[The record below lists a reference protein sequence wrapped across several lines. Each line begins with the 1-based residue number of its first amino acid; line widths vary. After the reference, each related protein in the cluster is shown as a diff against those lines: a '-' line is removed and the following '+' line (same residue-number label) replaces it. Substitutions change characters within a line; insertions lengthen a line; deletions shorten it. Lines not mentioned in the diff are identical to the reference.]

1 MGEKEKEFDKEAGA
15 VLGWRLSRDSRASLN
30 KGGSLVNIEYVQVNG
45 TDIAVVS
52 GDQAEIGTPQAALEL
67 AMTVKYE
74 AGAERVAID
83 KEALGEDFFIL
94 STGAAGEILQKFVN
108 YHVKAAVFGDYSR
121 YTSKPLRD
129 FIHESNKGR
138 HFFFAAT
145 REEALERLSQ
155 TN

>member
-1 MGEKEKEFDKEAGA
+1 M
-15 VLGWRLSRDSRASLN
+15 
-30 KGGSLVNIEYVQVNG
+30 NIEYVQVNG

-94 STGAAGEILQKFVN
+94 STGVAGEILQKFVN

-129 FIHESNKGR
+129 FIRESNEGR
-138 HFFFAAT
+138 HVCFQPDEGAAL
-145 REEALERLSQ
+145 AWLERAGS
-155 TN
+155 

>member
-1 MGEKEKEFDKEAGA
+1 M
-15 VLGWRLSRDSRASLN
+15 
-30 KGGSLVNIEYVQVNG
+30 NIEYVQVNG

-74 AGAERVAID
+74 AGTERVAID

-94 STGAAGEILQKFVN
+94 STGVAGEILQKFVN

-129 FIHESNKGR
+129 FIYESNQGR

>member
-1 MGEKEKEFDKEAGA
+1 M
-15 VLGWRLSRDSRASLN
+15 
-30 KGGSLVNIEYVQVNG
+30 NIEYTKVNG

-52 GDQAEIGTPQAALEL
+52 GDQAEITTPQAALDL

-74 AGAERVAID
+74 SGAERVALD
-83 KEALGEDFFIL
+83 KRVLGEDFFIL
-94 STGAAGEILQKFVN
+94 STGLAGEILQKFVN

-129 FIHESNKGR
+129 FIYESNQGR
-138 HFFFAAT
+138 HFFFAAS

-155 TN
+155 TK